1 MGQNFGYLPAPKT
14 SCPGKNL
21 LYADQ
26 QIYFQ
31 QFMFVTQTDM
41 EMGSLSAEHM
51 WWSSHIW
58 MPYYLLKGET

>member
-51 WWSSHIW
+51 
-58 MPYYLLKGET
+58 